1 MGLPRHRVSFF
12 CRNRRRPSGLV
23 LEPELAWAWGRG
35 SIVSSLIGEP
45 IRPVDQEG
53 WLPLTIR
60 KWGFLLPVK
69 PGLSTRPARKPL
81 FEQRD
86 YCSGPLRVN
95 SSWLESFLRPRC
107 RWLPPAQSGPRAGRW
122 SHHRWSPGSAE
133 TLQRMLLGRSSR
145 PAFTPVPP
153 VTDDTALHHPLVA
166 VDKFQFGQ
174 PQQVP
179 WAAHP
184 RGGAPGGHFAVLP
197 EEGGQPQLLVVFRRG
212 RQASRLWFE

>member
-60 KWGFLLPVK
+60 KWGFLLPGK

-81 FEQRD
+81 FDQRD
-86 YCSGPLRVN
+86 YCSGPLTVK
-95 SSWLESFLRPRC
+95 SSRLESFLPSPC
-107 RWLPPAQSGPRAGRW
+107 RWLPPAQSWVTGRTMVT
-122 SHHRWSPGSAE
+122 SPLESGSAV

-197 EEGGQPQLLVVFRRG
+197 EERGQPQLLVVFRRG